1 MKHTHRLAVPL
12 LLLMLLWSSL
22 CTAGAQGIT
31 VDQTAEFCF
40 SADDFTSNADD
51 DGIFVVSV
59 PNSTV
64 AAVYYGTR
72 IVKAGD
78 ALPKDA
84 LNQLTLKTDCVTEQQ
99 SALDYYT
106 ISDGKVSGLRS
117 IALSILPKKNEAPT
131 AQKGSLQTYK
141 NIANQG
147 QLHATD
153 PEDDV
158 LTYQLLDAPKRGTV
172 EIQDDGAYF
181 YTPSHNKV
189 GKDSFTFTVTD
200 IAGNTSTPAKISI
213 EILKP
218 SDKAVYQDMTQD
230 PDAFEAMWLKEQGL
244 FSGSSIC
251 GNLCFSP
258 DRTVERGEFLIMVMK
273 LVDAEA
279 DSSILSSGFA
289 DEERTPGWMQPYIVS
304 AWSNGMIS
312 GISTDEGLEFQP
324 SADLTA
330 AEAAVML
337 QNILQ
342 VPLAETKAVFS
353 NQDESAVPAWASE
366 ATAALMQAG
375 IQIEVSDQA
384 DLLTRREAA
393 NILYGV
399 HQLLTNETLSDF
411 YWVS

>member
-1 MKHTHRLAVPL
+1 
-12 LLLMLLWSSL
+12 
-22 CTAGAQGIT
+22 
-31 VDQTAEFCF
+31 
-40 SADDFTSNADD
+40 
-51 DGIFVVSV
+51 
-59 PNSTV
+59 
-64 AAVYYGTR
+64 
-72 IVKAGD
+72 
-78 ALPKDA
+78 
-84 LNQLTLKTDCVTEQQ
+84 
-99 SALDYYT
+99 
-106 ISDGKVSGLRS
+106 
-117 IALSILPKKNEAPT
+117 
-131 AQKGSLQTYK
+131 
-141 NIANQG
+141 
-147 QLHATD
+147 
-153 PEDDV
+153 
-158 LTYQLLDAPKRGTV
+158 
-172 EIQDDGAYF
+172 
-181 YTPSHNKV
+181 
-189 GKDSFTFTVTD
+189 
-200 IAGNTSTPAKISI
+200 
-213 EILKP
+213 
-218 SDKAVYQDMTQD
+218 
-230 PDAFEAMWLKEQGL
+230 
-244 FSGSSIC
+244 
-251 GNLCFSP
+251 
-258 DRTVERGEFLIMVMK
+258 MVMK

-312 GISTDEGLEFQP
+312 GISTDEGLEFQA

>member
-1 MKHTHRLAVPL
+1 
-12 LLLMLLWSSL
+12 
-22 CTAGAQGIT
+22 
-31 VDQTAEFCF
+31 
-40 SADDFTSNADD
+40 
-51 DGIFVVSV
+51 
-59 PNSTV
+59 
-64 AAVYYGTR
+64 
-72 IVKAGD
+72 
-78 ALPKDA
+78 
-84 LNQLTLKTDCVTEQQ
+84 
-99 SALDYYT
+99 
-106 ISDGKVSGLRS
+106 
-117 IALSILPKKNEAPT
+117 
-131 AQKGSLQTYK
+131 
-141 NIANQG
+141 
-147 QLHATD
+147 
-153 PEDDV
+153 
-158 LTYQLLDAPKRGTV
+158 LDAPKRGTV
-172 EIQDDGAYF
+172 EIQDDGAYV

-312 GISTDEGLEFQP
+312 GISTDEGLEFQA